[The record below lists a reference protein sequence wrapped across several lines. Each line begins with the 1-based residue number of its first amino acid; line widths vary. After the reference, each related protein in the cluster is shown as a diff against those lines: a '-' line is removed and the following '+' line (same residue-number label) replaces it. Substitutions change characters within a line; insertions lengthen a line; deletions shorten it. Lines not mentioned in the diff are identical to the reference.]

1 MSISGYLLTLQQL
14 EEFNNF
20 TRPNWPVVSGHTCP
34 KENVMARYHDSA
46 SGMISDN
53 KSARANL
60 PQEVIMKDYSSE
72 GMALPENYPGY
83 GPSVIEAQLSADKAK
98 MKSIMHP
105 RKV

>member
-1 MSISGYLLTLQQL
+1 
-14 EEFNNF
+14 
-20 TRPNWPVVSGHTCP
+20 
-34 KENVMARYHDSA
+34 MAKRYHDSS

-72 GMALPENYPGY
+72 GLALPENYPGY
-83 GPSVIEAQLSADKAK
+83 GPSVIDAQLSADSAK
-98 MKSIMHP
+98 IKSIMNP

>member
-1 MSISGYLLTLQQL
+1 
-14 EEFNNF
+14 
-20 TRPNWPVVSGHTCP
+20 
-34 KENVMARYHDSA
+34 MARYQDS
-46 SGMISDN
+46 SYGMISEN

-83 GPSVIEAQLSADKAK
+83 GPSVIDRQIKGDTAK
-98 MKSIMHP
+98 IKSIMDP